1 MQSLNRI
8 AYISVFTA
16 ASIALFVV
24 ESLFPTPIPG
34 IRLGLANIFIL
45 LALIFFGLGDALLIG
60 MLKSITG
67 SLILGR
73 LFTPSFLFSISGTIF
88 STFVMWLIITARRLP
103 FSLLGISII
112 GAEVH
117 IMTQLVLAVTIF
129 LPDISLIY
137 ISPIY
142 ILFSIITG
150 SVTGF
155 SAYWVYLKTRRRFK
169 LCID

>member
-1 MQSLNRI
+1 MQLLNRI
-8 AYISVFTA
+8 AYISVFTS
-16 ASIALFVV
+16 ASIAIFVV

-60 MLKSITG
+60 ILKSITG

-73 LFTPSFLFSISGTIF
+73 LFTPAFLFSLSGTIT
-88 STFVMWLIITARRLP
+88 STFIMWLIINSRLP

-117 IMTQLVLAVTIF
+117 IMTQLALAATIF

-150 SVTGF
+150 SITGF
-155 SAYWVYLKTRRRFK
+155 SAYWIYLKTRRRFEFV
-169 LCID
+169 

>member
-1 MQSLNRI
+1 MQSLSRI
-8 AYISVFTA
+8 AYLSVFTS

-60 MLKSITG
+60 ILKSITG

-73 LFTPSFLFSISGTIF
+73 LFTPTFLFSLSGTIT
-88 STFVMWLIITARRLP
+88 STLIMWLIINTRLP

-117 IMTQLVLAVTIF
+117 IMTQLVLAASIF

-150 SVTGF
+150 SITGF
-155 SAYWVYLKTRRRFK
+155 SAYCIYLKTRRRFE
-169 LCID
+169 LV

>member
-8 AYISVFTA
+8 AYLSVFTS
-16 ASIALFVV
+16 ASITLFVV

-45 LALIFFGLGDALLIG
+45 LALIFFGLRDALLIG
-60 MLKSITG
+60 ILKSITG

-73 LFTPSFLFSISGTIF
+73 LFTPAFLFSLSGTFF
-88 STFVMWLIITARRLP
+88 STFVMWLIITIPSP

-112 GAEVH
+112 GAEIH
-117 IMTQLVLAVTIF
+117 IMTQLVLAATLF

-137 ISPIY
+137 VSPIY

-150 SVTGF
+150 SVTGL
-155 SAYWVYLKTRRRFK
+155 SSYWVYLKTRRRFE